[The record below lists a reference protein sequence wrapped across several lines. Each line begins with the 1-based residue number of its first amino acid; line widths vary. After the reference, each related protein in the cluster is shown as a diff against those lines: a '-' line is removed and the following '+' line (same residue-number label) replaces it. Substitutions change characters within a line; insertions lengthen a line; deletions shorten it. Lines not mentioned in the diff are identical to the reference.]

1 MIDEREKHTL
11 IKVQFVR
18 IICFFVIFAMLFI
31 CIQKI
36 VTPKWLYVP
45 GVSEGETNRYQSF
58 YELDNNSLDY
68 IILGPST
75 SFYSI
80 NPMLIYAETG
90 YTGYNLGCP
99 SQGIKVS
106 LYWLKEAL
114 KHQKPKYVFYDV
126 TSLLYKST
134 VSSSDSYDASV
145 TKALTNMRFSWN
157 KIQACF
163 ECRTKNKKP
172 IEYLLPVL
180 SFHTR
185 WDDLEKDD
193 FYFGTNSYSLKGA
206 YLNFK
211 VCNESSKEVRNV
223 NDYKKY
229 DMQNAEVQYE
239 KRNISEENREVFEE
253 LLLLCGVNDIE
264 LIPIVGLTKAQGI
277 ADKNTID
284 NFLIEYDLQCMDFG
298 NMVSVDWNKDTPD
311 TGGHTNYWGNS
322 KYSHILADYLR
333 TRELGN
339 KSQTVDEKL
348 WKADLIEYQAFEEEQ
363 LISNKEKVLSY
374 LNTITHNRE
383 DLYIVL
389 SVRDEACV
397 GWNEELEYYIRKLEL
412 ESDFR
417 NNIQN
422 SYIAVVD
429 GGNCIFEQWAENK
442 MILEE
447 SIVLAGEDR
456 KLAIT
461 SAGYVYGDT
470 AKIELDSTN
479 YSVNSRGLNIIAIE
493 KATGKVV
500 SSVAIDTHVS
510 DATLKVK
517 SLDDYAVK
525 RWKEYE
531 EQAQQIEEGVYVIV
545 PSNNE
550 QCALDI
556 PSGSSKED
564 AILQLWTRTEEKPQQ
579 FEVVY
584 VGNGLYYIKAL
595 CSGKYLT
602 AYNYGN
608 TKGTKVVQNS
618 FTGLANQKWF
628 IYESGEGVYTIMSH
642 YNKLVMDVS
651 GTVSKSGVN
660 IQLYEENDGEWQK
673 FVFSSLGM

>member
-1 MIDEREKHTL
+1 MTNEREKHTL
-11 IKVQFVR
+11 KKVQFVR
-18 IICFFVIFAMLFI
+18 ILCFLIIFAILFVY
-31 CIQKI
+31 IQKI

-45 GVSEGETNRYQSF
+45 GASEGDTERYQNF
-58 YELDNNSLDY
+58 YELDNESLDY
-68 IILGPST
+68 IVLGPST

-80 NPMLIYAETG
+80 NPMLIYSESG

-114 KHQKPKYVFYDV
+114 KYQKPKYVFYDA

-134 VSSSDSYDASV
+134 VSSSDTYDASV

-163 ECRTKNKKP
+163 ECRTKNKEP
-172 IEYLLPVL
+172 IEYLLPIL

-185 WDDLEKDD
+185 WDDLAKDD

-211 VCNESSKEVRNV
+211 VRNDSSKEVRNV

-229 DMQNAEVQYE
+229 DMQNTEVQYE
-239 KRNISEENREVFEE
+239 KRNISEENRVVFEE
-253 LLLLCGVNDIE
+253 LLSLCRANDIE
-264 LIPIVGLTKAQGI
+264 LIPIHGLTKSLGVT
-277 ADKNTID
+277 DKNTITD
-284 NFLIEYDLQCMDFG
+284 FLNEYGLQYMDFG
-298 NMVSVDWNKDTPD
+298 NMVSVDWKKDTPD
-311 TGGHTNYWGNS
+311 TGAHANYWGNC
-322 KYSHILADYLR
+322 KYSHVLADYLR
-333 TRELGN
+333 KRESGDN
-339 KSQTVDEKL
+339 SNTKDETL

-374 LNTITHNRE
+374 LSTLTHNRE
-383 DLYIVL
+383 DLYIII
-389 SVRDEACV
+389 SVKDEASD
-397 GWNEELEYYIRKLEL
+397 GWNEELDYYIKKLGFK
-412 ESDFR
+412 SDFE
-417 NNIQN
+417 NNTQN
-422 SYIAVVD
+422 SYIAVSD
-429 GGNCIFEQWAENK
+429 GENCIFEQWAENK
-442 MILEE
+442 MILED
-447 SIVLAGEDR
+447 SIVLAGEYR
-456 KLAIT
+456 NLAVT
-461 SAGYVYGDT
+461 SAGYVYGNT
-470 AKIELDSTN
+470 AKIELDSKN
-479 YSVNSRGLNIIAIE
+479 YCVNSRGLNIVAIE
-493 KATGKVV
+493 KETGKVV

-510 DATLKVK
+510 DATIKVK
-517 SLDDYAVK
+517 SLDDYANK

-564 AILQLWTRTEEKPQQ
+564 VILQLWTRTEEKPQQ

-584 VGNGLYYIKAL
+584 AGNGLYYIKAL

-628 IYESGEGVYTIMSH
+628 IYECDDGLYKIMSH
-642 YNKLVMDVS
+642 YNKMILDVS
-651 GTVSKSGVN
+651 GTVAKPDIN
-660 IQLYEENDGEWQK
+660 IQLYADNGGEWQQ
-673 FVFSSLGM
+673 FVFISK